1 MTSWPNTK
9 IKASYAEG
17 LKLRD
22 MEHLKRRALAL
33 ADLIGFA
40 EIPYS
45 KAVEQ
50 ASEELRKHFQ
60 NLDPQTQQEV
70 MERIRGCFSD

>member
-1 MTSWPNTK
+1 MDS
-9 IKASYAEG
+9 
-17 LKLRD
+17 
-22 MEHLKRRALAL
+22 LKRRALVL

-45 KAVEQ
+45 KAVEE
-50 ASEELRKHFQ
+50 ASEELRKNFRS
-60 NLDPQTQQEV
+60 LDPQTQQEV

>member
-1 MTSWPNTK
+1 M
-9 IKASYAEG
+9 ED
-17 LKLRD
+17 LR
-22 MEHLKRRALAL
+22 KRVLIL

-45 KAVEQ
+45 KTVEQ
-50 ASEELRKHFQ
+50 ASEELRENFQ
-60 NLDPQTQQEV
+60 NLDAPTQQEV

>member
-1 MTSWPNTK
+1 MTFWPNTK
-9 IKASYAEG
+9 IKRPMTEG
-17 LKLRD
+17 LKLPK
-22 MEHLKRRALAL
+22 MENLKRRALAL

-45 KAVEQ
+45 KAVEE
-50 ASEELRKHFQ
+50 ASKELRMHFQ
-60 NLDPQTQQEV
+60 DLDSQTQQEV

>member
-1 MTSWPNTK
+1 
-9 IKASYAEG
+9 
-17 LKLRD
+17 

>member
-1 MTSWPNTK
+1 M
-9 IKASYAEG
+9 EE
-17 LKLRD
+17 LR
-22 MEHLKRRALAL
+22 KRALAL
-33 ADLIGFA
+33 ANLISFA

-50 ASEELRKHFQ
+50 ASAELREQFQ
-60 NLDPQTQQEV
+60 NLDAQTQQAV

>member
-9 IKASYAEG
+9 IKASHAEG

-22 MEHLKRRALAL
+22 MENLKRRALAL

>member
-9 IKASYAEG
+9 IKASYAER

-22 MEHLKRRALAL
+22 MENLKRRALAL

>member
-1 MTSWPNTK
+1 MTSWPNAKTK
-9 IKASYAEG
+9 PSHDGRIEVT
-17 LKLRD
+17 
-22 MEHLKRRALAL
+22 MENLKRRVLVL

-45 KAVEQ
+45 EAVEE
-50 ASEELRKHFQ
+50 AGEELRMHFQ
-60 NLDPQTQQEV
+60 NLDSQTQQEV

>member
-1 MTSWPNTK
+1 MEN
-9 IKASYAEG
+9 
-17 LKLRD
+17 LK
-22 MEHLKRRALAL
+22 KRALVL

-50 ASEELRKHFQ
+50 ASEELREHFRD
-60 NLDPQTQQEV
+60 LDSQTQQEV

>member
-1 MTSWPNTK
+1 MT
-9 IKASYAEG
+9 EG

-22 MEHLKRRALAL
+22 MENLKRRALAL

-50 ASEELRKHFQ
+50 ASEELRMHFRK
-60 NLDPQTQQEV
+60 LDPQTQQEV

>member
-1 MTSWPNTK
+1 MDS
-9 IKASYAEG
+9 
-17 LKLRD
+17 
-22 MEHLKRRALAL
+22 LKRRALVL

-45 KAVEQ
+45 KVVEE
-50 ASEELRKHFQ
+50 ASEELQKHLQ
-60 NLDPQTQQEV
+60 SLDAQTQQEV

>member
-1 MTSWPNTK
+1 
-9 IKASYAEG
+9 
-17 LKLRD
+17 
-22 MEHLKRRALAL
+22 MENLKRRALVL

-50 ASEELRKHFQ
+50 ASEQLRKDFQ
-60 NLDPQTQQEV
+60 NLDSQTQQEV

>member
-1 MTSWPNTK
+1 MDS
-9 IKASYAEG
+9 
-17 LKLRD
+17 
-22 MEHLKRRALAL
+22 LKRRALVL

-45 KAVEQ
+45 KIVEE
-50 ASEELRKHFQ
+50 ASEELRKNFRR
-60 NLDPQTQQEV
+60 LDPQTQQEV

>member
-1 MTSWPNTK
+1 M
-9 IKASYAEG
+9 ED
-17 LKLRD
+17 LR
-22 MEHLKRRALAL
+22 RRVLVL
-33 ADLIGFA
+33 ADLIGLA

-50 ASEELRKHFQ
+50 ASEELREHFQ
-60 NLDPQTQQEV
+60 DLDAQTQQEV